1 VSPVDD
7 ERYMALA
14 IKEAKKGIGRTSPNP
29 NVGAVV
35 VRDGQVIGKGYHKK
49 AGTPH
54 AEIHALRQS
63 GGKAEGA
70 TIYVTLEPCSHTG
83 RTPPCC
89 EAIVNS
95 GIKKVVVGMVD
106 PNPLVSGSGNQFLQA
121 HGVDVV
127 CGILRDQCIA
137 INRPFI
143 KHITTSLPWVVMKGA
158 VSLDGRMSYQRGVS
172 GRITGADSLRKV
184 HRLRDTMDA
193 ILVGRGTVAADNP
206 SLTTRIAGR
215 KGHDPIRVVLD
226 TGLNI
231 SQSAKLLRLDSKAP
245 TLIFCGP
252 DVDKGK
258 VQTLSDM
265 GVIVCQ
271 SRLRDTHI
279 DLENVLQVLGE
290 RGVTSLLVEGG
301 GRVHGRFLAHRLVDH
316 VNLFYA
322 PIFAGDQGVSVV
334 NGLNITDHH
343 TAIRLVNV
351 NYRRFGEDVM
361 VEGDVRYPSS

>member
-1 VSPVDD
+1 VSLTDD

-29 NVGAVV
+29 NVGAVI
-35 VRDGQVIGKGYHKK
+35 VRDGRVIGKGYHKK

-63 GGKAEGA
+63 GGEAEGA

-121 HGVDVV
+121 HGIDVV
-127 CGILRDQCIA
+127 VNILRDQCIT

-143 KHITTSLPWVVMKGA
+143 KHITTSFPWVVMKGGI
-158 VSLDGRMSYQRGVS
+158 SLDGRISYQRGIS
-172 GRITGADSLRKV
+172 GWITGEDSLRKV

-193 ILVGRGTVAADNP
+193 ILVGSGTVAADNP

-215 KGHDPIRVVLD
+215 EGHDPIRVVLD
-226 TGLNI
+226 TRLDI
-231 SQSAKLLRLDSKAP
+231 SQSAKLLHLDSKAP
-245 TLIFCGP
+245 TWIFCGP
-252 DVDKGK
+252 DVDKKK
-258 VQTLSDM
+258 VQFLTDFGVTIYQVSLKDDHLDLAKTL
-265 GVIVCQ
+265 
-271 SRLRDTHI
+271 
-279 DLENVLQVLGE
+279 EVLGE

-301 GRVHGRFLAHRLVDH
+301 GRVHGSFLADRLVDH

-322 PIFAGDQGVSVV
+322 PIFAGDEGVSVV
-334 NGLNITDHH
+334 EGLNITDQQA
-343 TAIRLVNV
+343 AIHLVDV
-351 NYRRFGEDVM
+351 NCKRFGQDM
-361 VEGDVRYPSS
+361 MIEGDVRYPHS